1 MVVTKKEVDLSTL
14 YEDPFFDLIKKAKKK
29 KRTFRDGKASITF
42 GAVPENE
49 PEEPEPDHSAPAT
62 TAATSQ
68 APTQAQTSQGAPAEP
83 PSKTNAVVKAA
94 DDVDAAQNFF
104 GEEGK
109 KKPAAKPENSGKIAQ
124 LEREKKQLMERLE
137 IVKNQ

>member
-62 TAATSQ
+62 TAATS
-68 APTQAQTSQGAPAEP
+68 
-83 PSKTNAVVKAA
+83 
-94 DDVDAAQNFF
+94 
-104 GEEGK
+104 
-109 KKPAAKPENSGKIAQ
+109 
-124 LEREKKQLMERLE
+124 
-137 IVKNQ
+137 